1 MGKESNRPRTRKT
14 TKKGGKNTVS
24 NVGFY
29 TKVLSNTKAMY
40 EELQLLRA
48 RVKELNAENHIL
60 RQEVSTLRYEYD
72 NEDSI

>member
-1 MGKESNRPRTRKT
+1 M
-14 TKKGGKNTVS
+14 S

-29 TKVLSNTKAMY
+29 TKVLSNTKAMH
-40 EELQLLRA
+40 EELKLLRA

-60 RQEVSTLRYEYD
+60 REEVSTLRYEYD